1 MILKSLF
8 AQEKNL
14 KGTQIPASV
23 INFSFVDYEQLEDT
37 IRNMDL
43 PIVWTNNDG
52 FIESQSYRKEGYYK
66 FYVTLFSFSFFP
78 YNYFTYFNTF
88 FFHSKNLQLD
98 RHHLA
103 KVGFG
108 FYVYHNCGFTTYD
121 LSGPKHVVLDNK
133 IRWVQYWVLSTRA
146 NQSKQN
152 HTLFLN
158 ITMDQI

>member
-1 MILKSLF
+1 MLLQNFMWLF
-8 AQEKNL
+8 F
-14 KGTQIPASV
+14 P
-23 INFSFVDYEQLEDT
+23 
-37 IRNMDL
+37 
-43 PIVWTNNDG
+43 
-52 FIESQSYRKEGYYK
+52 
-66 FYVTLFSFSFFP
+66 FSFF
-78 YNYFTYFNTF
+78 FHIITSHISTLF
-88 FFHSKNLQLD
+88 FFLGSHGKILQLD

-158 ITMDQI
+158 ITIGPNLIFVSKRGRKFLSDVNTVASSIHVIIW